1 MALAR
6 LAALRFFLLSFFR
19 GRWSSF
25 AQMGLSLERLT
36 RPRNTIVTNFFI
48 IPLPLF
54 QKSKLTVMMSQSDG
68 WKLEWHRKRAADDTW
83 GEKTHLPFV
92 QFRQGGGSQSQNK
105 REGGRGGQRESRH
118 LRVMERV
125 QTNPSTG
132 NRSCA
137 RSCNT
142 KDSS

>member
-6 LAALRFFLLSFFR
+6 LAVLRFFLVSFFR
-19 GRWSSF
+19 GRWCSF

-48 IPLPLF
+48 ILLPLF
-54 QKSKLTVMMSQSDG
+54 QRSKLTSTTSQSDG
-68 WKLEWHRKRAADDTW
+68 WEHERRVHRKRAAHQTW

-92 QFRQGGGSQSQNK
+92 SCRQGGGSQSRNK

-118 LRVMERV
+118 LRVMRG
-125 QTNPSTG
+125 S
-132 NRSCA
+132 A
-137 RSCNT
+137 D
-142 KDSS
+142 KSSYWKQKLCQEL